1 MKPIL
6 LIHGYSS
13 EGKNNKV
20 EDIYGSLPAQLRA
33 TFGDE
38 NVRDLNL
45 SRWISLNDG
54 ISLDDVSFAM
64 DRALRARFADL
75 LASGFHVIIHSTG
88 ALVVRNWIKNY
99 NPEPGLCP
107 IENIVHLA
115 GAHFGSGLAH
125 VGKGQLTRWA
135 RLLAL
140 HTGSG
145 TRVLDELLFGSWK
158 SLDLAQHFLAPNK
171 DMFDDYH
178 VQEFCIIGSQIP
190 KVLRSIPI
198 RYIREDSS
206 DNTVRTSA
214 GNLNFSHVVV
224 TPKPGAFSL
233 SIRKLS
239 TLMDQRLN
247 GERIDESYY
256 DIDFKHVSANHR
268 AIPFAIAYET
278 AHFGDKIGIVAGSRN
293 RKAVMPLIKI
303 ALSTPY
309 DANAYQQAV
318 QKFEKARLAT
328 FKRAGGLSRR
338 WLEWNVQKQYEG
350 HAQLIFRIRDQ
361 FGDAVEFFDITFR
374 SRGETGSGRTQLESL
389 IEDRRNNR
397 NHGGT
402 MTFYLRTQRFEDKQW
417 TELLENLRPLDVE
430 ITGTEPQSS
439 DIEYLPLKISLT
451 GNEVATILKS
461 FQTTVIDIQLARL
474 PSQNVF
480 KVTRV

>member
-13 EGKNNKV
+13 EGKNKKV
-20 EDIYGSLPAQLRA
+20 EDIYGSLPAQLRE
-33 TFGDE
+33 TFGDD
-38 NVRDLNL
+38 NVKELNL

-64 DRALRARFADL
+64 DRALKARFASL
-75 LASGFHVIIHSTG
+75 LATGFHVIIHSTG

-145 TRVLDELLFGSWK
+145 TQVLDELLFGSWK
-158 SLDLAQHFLAPNK
+158 SLDLAQHFLAPNQ

-190 KVLRSIPI
+190 KILRSVPI

-214 GNLNFSHVVV
+214 GNLNFSHLVV
-224 TPKPGAFSL
+224 TPKPEAFTL
-233 SIRKLS
+233 SIRRLD
-239 TLMDQRLN
+239 TLMNQRLD

-256 DIDFKHVSANHR
+256 DIDFNHVSANHR
-268 AIPFAIAYET
+268 QIPFAIAYET

-293 RKAVMPLIKI
+293 RNAIMPLIKI

-309 DANAYQQAV
+309 DADAYQQAAE
-318 QKFEKARLAT
+318 KFEKVRLKT

-338 WLEWNVQKQYEG
+338 WLEWNVHKQYEG

-361 FGDAVEFFDITFR
+361 FGNGVEHFDITFR
-374 SRGETGSGRTQLESL
+374 SRGGTGSDLVQLESL
-389 IEDRRNNR
+389 IEDRRSNK
-397 NHGGT
+397 NHRGT
-402 MTFYLRTQRFEDKQW
+402 MTFYLRTQKFKDKKW
-417 TELLENLRPLDVE
+417 IELLENLHSLDVE
-430 ITGTEPQSS
+430 ITGTEPQSR
-439 DIEYLPLKISLT
+439 DIKYVPLKISLT
-451 GNEVATILKS
+451 GHEVASILKS
-461 FQTTVIDIQLARL
+461 FQTTVIDIYLARL